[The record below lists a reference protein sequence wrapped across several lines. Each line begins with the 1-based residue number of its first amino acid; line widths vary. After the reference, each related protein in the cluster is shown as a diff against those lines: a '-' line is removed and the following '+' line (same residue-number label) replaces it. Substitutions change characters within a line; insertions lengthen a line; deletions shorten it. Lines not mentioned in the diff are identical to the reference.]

1 MDICAIQ
8 YHGKEVLEPLAVV
21 KTAASNLDCG
31 QGGRVCPAVSLFQL
45 VQVFALL
52 PEICTWG
59 VGFSAKSELQKV
71 QQARG
76 VDY

>member
-1 MDICAIQ
+1 MDSCASQ
-8 YHGKEVLEPLAVV
+8 CQGKEVLEALAVN
-21 KTAASNLDCG
+21 KPPASNLDCG
-31 QGGRVCPAVSLFQL
+31 QGGLVCPAVSLFQL
-45 VQVFALL
+45 VQVFAPL